1 MIREIGGEDDMEFEQ
16 IYNEYYKEIY
26 CFVLA
31 MNSNDDIAEE
41 ITQET
46 FYKAFRGIR
55 KFQGDCSLKTWL
67 CQIAKNTY
75 RSYLKKQK
83 YAADED
89 VNEVL
94 ECRKNDREYD
104 SVEEMVIKR
113 NEALSIYK
121 VIKLLDEPYKEVFI
135 LRTIN
140 QLSFQEIGQ
149 VFERKEVWARVTYH
163 RARLKIQEKLG
174 EEE

>member
-1 MIREIGGEDDMEFEQ
+1 
-16 IYNEYYKEIY
+16 
-26 CFVLA
+26 

-55 KFQGDCSLKTWL
+55 KFQGGCSLKTWL

-121 VIKLLDEPYKEVFI
+121 IIKLLDEPYKEVFI

-149 VFERKEVWARVTYH
+149 VYERKEVWARVTYH

-174 EEE
+174 KEE

>member
-1 MIREIGGEDDMEFEQ
+1 MEFEQ

-31 MNSNDDIAEE
+31 MNSNDDVAEE

-46 FYKAFRGIR
+46 FYKTFRGIR
-55 KFQGDCSLKTWL
+55 NFQGNCSLKTWL

-83 YAADED
+83 YSANED

-94 ECRKNDREYD
+94 ESKKSESDYE
-104 SVEEMVIKR
+104 SLEEIVIKR
-113 NEALSIYK
+113 NEALSVYK
-121 VIKLLDEPYKEVFI
+121 IIKLLEEPYKEVFS
-135 LRTIN
+135 LRVFG
-140 QLSFQEIGQ
+140 QLSFAEIARL
-149 VFERKEVWARVTYH
+149 FSKTESWARVTYY
-163 RARLKIQEKLG
+163 RAKIMIK
-174 EEE
+174 EEIQ

>member
-1 MIREIGGEDDMEFEQ
+1 MEFEQ
-16 IYNEYYKEIY
+16 IYNEYYKEVY

-55 KFQGDCSLKTWL
+55 NFQGNCSLKTWL

-83 YAADED
+83 YAADKD

-94 ECRKNDREYD
+94 ESKKSESDYE
-104 SVEEMVIKR
+104 SLEEIVIKR
-113 NEALSIYK
+113 NEALSVYK
-121 VIKLLDEPYKEVFI
+121 IVKLLEEPYKEVFI

-149 VFERKEVWARVTYH
+149 IYERKEVWARVTYH